1 MSDPVSTMFA
11 SSIRVSSAPTTS
23 TKRAKSATSSRQKPK
38 MNGVFEIP
46 DTSRTGA
53 AASSRRAKS
62 ARPAWSQN
70 PPKKS
75 KNPTPKPTVKKAELS
90 NNLGKTKTIVKN
102 HGGSKG
108 SSSNSSPV
116 SARMSVSQS
125 FHIKGPELI
134 ESIRL
139 TEDHVYQTEFERRD
153 VAAGQIQR
161 WWRKKQN
168 QKSLEDVLRQK
179 RQDYAAN
186 LQV

>member
-1 MSDPVSTMFA
+1 
-11 SSIRVSSAPTTS
+11 
-23 TKRAKSATSSRQKPK
+23 
-38 MNGVFEIP
+38 
-46 DTSRTGA
+46 
-53 AASSRRAKS
+53 
-62 ARPAWSQN
+62 
-70 PPKKS
+70 
-75 KNPTPKPTVKKAELS
+75 
-90 NNLGKTKTIVKN
+90 
-102 HGGSKG
+102 
-108 SSSNSSPV
+108 
-116 SARMSVSQS
+116 MSVSQS